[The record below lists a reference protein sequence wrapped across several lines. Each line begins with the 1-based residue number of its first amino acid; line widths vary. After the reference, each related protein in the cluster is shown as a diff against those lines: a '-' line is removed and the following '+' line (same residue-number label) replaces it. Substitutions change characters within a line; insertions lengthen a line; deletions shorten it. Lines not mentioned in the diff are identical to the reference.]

1 MVFNT
6 TLKWWPWVYA
16 LVLVLGW
23 MSIWPHRILRN
34 IGYVI
39 LLLTLVGNIDIFGL
53 YWQDNPKGHMGRMD
67 GYAWFTD
74 DSNQISIYQ
83 QLQALPRGVVLE
95 STVPDTADTG
105 TSLALFTRHYSLGG
119 WTGHEILLARR
130 A

>member
-1 MVFNT
+1 GTYFFYLHDVYGGVFAVFNT

-34 IGYVI
+34 IGYLI

-53 YWQDNPKGHMGRMD
+53 YWQNASKGHMGRMD

-74 DSNQISIYQ
+74 DSNQRSIYQ
-83 QLQALPRGVVLE
+83 QLQALPR
-95 STVPDTADTG
+95 
-105 TSLALFTRHYSLGG
+105 
-119 WTGHEILLARR
+119 
-130 A
+130 